1 MPRPRSCFES
11 LFVFACAV
19 SGLAQESPELKSQ
32 AETSHFEETSRYAD
46 VLQFFSELQKQSPLV
61 RLETFGLSQ
70 EGRRLPLV
78 ILADPPLATPREASQ
93 SGKPIVFIMANIHAG
108 EVEGKEAVQH
118 LARRILLG
126 DLKPVLSKLTI
137 LIAPIFNADSNE
149 KINVL
154 NRSEQYGPIG
164 GVGVRPNSQDFDL
177 NRDFIKLESPE
188 VRSLVRLYNRWNPHL
203 TVDLHTTNGSYHA
216 YHLTYSHPLNPNTDK
231 QILSFQREQ
240 MMPVIADAMLKDHKL
255 RTYYYGN
262 FTGFSNKPKAG
273 EKTTWEAFTH
283 QPRIG
288 QNYGGLRNRMTILS
302 EAYSYLPF
310 QRRVEVT
317 ERFVEEILNFCA
329 GHSSQIVELIQS
341 ADAEAVRK
349 FSGNE
354 PVDIGVAFQPIPL
367 SKPVDILVGE
377 VEKVVN
383 PRSGKE
389 MTAMVEDKVTPVKM
403 EDFGMYAPTR
413 TVKAPRAYLFAN
425 EEGVVQKCLQHGI
438 AVEELTSELTTEVE
452 CLKITGVTKSKR
464 KFQGHFETKLTG
476 EYSRKEVTFPRGTI
490 LIRTAQPLGALVCY
504 LLEPESEDGLVTWNF
519 FDAQLE
525 EGKTFPVCKLMQS
538 RNVASV
544 LVE

>member
-1 MPRPRSCFES
+1 MPRSRSCFES
-11 LFVFACAV
+11 FFLFAFAFSA
-19 SGLAQESPELKSQ
+19 LAQESPELKSQ
-32 AETSHFEETSRYAD
+32 AETSHFEETSRYAN
-46 VLQFFSELQKQSPLV
+46 VLQFFSELQKRSPLV

-341 ADAEAVRK
+341 ADAETVRK

-476 EYSRKEVTFPRGTI
+476 EYSSKEVTFPRGTI

-525 EGKTFPVCKLMQS
+525 EGKTFPVCKLMQN